1 MVAIAA
7 VRDKK
12 GKEAA
17 EKTYEMLKTLAHRF
31 NHSYGIATR
40 NSIFII
46 KNHAD
51 LTDEIPEANAAIG
64 YGLCKTQPKDQPQ
77 PILEEDFTLALEGR
91 FFPSQNPS
99 DLEFVCELLKSRG
112 AEKIQEI
119 IEKLDGSYNLAIL
132 HKGNILIGRDPFG
145 TRPLYYGENS
155 RFIAIASEKKA
166 LWKLGIES
174 EPLPP
179 GTIAAISR
187 DGIKLKKARS
197 FDETALKDATEE
209 EAAKT
214 IQRLIFEA
222 VKERILDLDKFAI
235 AFSGGLDSS
244 LLALTA
250 KKCGFI
256 PQLISVGLEGR
267 KETEEA
273 VSSAEALGLP
283 IKLKIF
289 NEQDVEAVIP
299 KVLWLI
305 EEPDPVKLS
314 IAIPLFFAAE
324 TASENGL
331 RVMLAGQGSDE
342 LFAGYK
348 KYLQIYSEK
357 GEKALYAAL
366 REDFLNCYR
375 TNFERDEKVC
385 AFHKLELRLPYAD
398 WELSNYALNL
408 PPKLKITLEAGQ
420 RKTVLRKAA
429 EKLGLPASIA
439 NKPKKAIQ
447 YTTGVTSILKK
458 IAKRKG
464 LNLQKYVEKVF
475 TEIFPKGKSHEGNS
489 HNL

>member
-1 MVAIAA
+1 MGAIAA
-7 VRDKK
+7 VLDKK

-17 EKTYEMLKTLAHRF
+17 EKTYEMLKILAHRF

-46 KNHAD
+46 KNYAD
-51 LTDEIPEANAAIG
+51 LAGEIPEANAAIG
-64 YGLCKTQPKDQPQ
+64 YGLCKTHPKDQPQ
-77 PILEEDFTLALEGR
+77 PILKEDFALALEGR

-119 IEKLDGSYNLAIL
+119 IEKLDGSYNLALL
-132 HKGNILIGRDPFG
+132 HKGNILVGRDPFG

-155 RFIAIASEKKA
+155 RFIAVASEKKA
-166 LWKLGIES
+166 LWKLGIEA
-174 EPLPP
+174 EFIPP
-179 GTIAAISR
+179 GTIAVISR

-197 FDETALKDATEE
+197 FTEITLKDAAE

-222 VKERILDLDKFAI
+222 VKERILDLDKFAV

-250 KKCGFI
+250 KKCGFT

-273 VSSAEALGLP
+273 VSSAEELGLP

-299 KVLWLI
+299 KVLWII

-314 IAIPLFFAAE
+314 IAIPLFFAAK
-324 TASENGL
+324 TVSENGL

-357 GEKALYAAL
+357 GEKAVYAAL

-408 PPKLKITLEAGQ
+408 PPRLKITLETGQ

-439 NKPKKAIQ
+439 YKPKKAIQ
-447 YTTGVTSILKK
+447 YATGVASILKK
-458 IAKRKG
+458 IAKRNG
-464 LNLQKYVEKVF
+464 LSLQKYVEKVF
-475 TEIFPKGKSHEGNS
+475 TEIFPKGNNHEGNS

>member
-1 MVAIAA
+1 MGAIAA
-7 VRDKK
+7 VLDKK

-31 NHSYGIATR
+31 NHLYGIATR

-46 KNHAD
+46 KNYAD
-51 LTDEIPEANAAIG
+51 LAGEIPEANAAIG
-64 YGLCKTQPKDQPQ
+64 YGLCKTHPKDQPQ
-77 PILEEDFTLALEGR
+77 PILKEDFALALEGR

-119 IEKLDGSYNLAIL
+119 IEKLDGSYNLALL
-132 HKGNILIGRDPFG
+132 HKGNILVGRDPFG

-166 LWKLGIES
+166 LWKLGIEA
-174 EPLPP
+174 EFIPP
-179 GTIAAISR
+179 GTIAVISR

-197 FDETALKDATEE
+197 FTEITLKDAAE

-273 VSSAEALGLP
+273 VSSAEELGLP
-283 IKLKIF
+283 VKLKIF
-289 NEQDVEAVIP
+289 NEEDVEAVIP

-357 GEKALYAAL
+357 GEKAVYAAL

-408 PPKLKITLEAGQ
+408 PPRLKITLETGQ

-439 NKPKKAIQ
+439 YKPKKAIQ
-447 YTTGVTSILKK
+447 YATGVASILKK
-458 IAKRKG
+458 IAKRRG
-464 LNLQKYVEKVF
+464 LSLQKYVEKVF
-475 TEIFPKGKSHEGNS
+475 TEIFPKGNNHEGNS

>member
-1 MVAIAA
+1 MGAIAA
-7 VRDKK
+7 VLDKK

-46 KNHAD
+46 KNYAD
-51 LTDEIPEANAAIG
+51 FAGEIPEAHAAIG

-99 DLEFVCELLKSRG
+99 DLEFACELLKSRG

-132 HKGNILIGRDPFG
+132 HKGNILVGRDPFG

-155 RFIAIASEKKA
+155 RFIALASEKKA
-166 LWKLGIES
+166 LWKLGIEGES
-174 EPLPP
+174 LPP
-179 GTIAAISR
+179 GTIAVISR

-197 FDETALKDATEE
+197 FAEITLKDAAE

-222 VKERILDLDKFAI
+222 VKERILDLDKFSV

-244 LLALTA
+244 LLAFTA
-250 KKCGFI
+250 KKCGLA

-273 VSSAEALGLP
+273 VSSAEELGLP
-283 IKLKIF
+283 VKLKIF
-289 NEQDVEAVIP
+289 NEGDVEAVIP

-357 GEKALYAAL
+357 GEKALYATL

-408 PPKLKITLEAGQ
+408 PPRLKITLETGQ
-420 RKTVLRKAA
+420 GKTVLRKAA
-429 EKLGLPASIA
+429 EKLGLPAPIA
-439 NKPKKAIQ
+439 YKPKKAIQ
-447 YTTGVTSILKK
+447 YATGIVSILKK

-464 LNLQKYVEKVF
+464 LSLQKYVEKVF
-475 TEIFPKGKSHEGNS
+475 TEIFPKGKSHEENS